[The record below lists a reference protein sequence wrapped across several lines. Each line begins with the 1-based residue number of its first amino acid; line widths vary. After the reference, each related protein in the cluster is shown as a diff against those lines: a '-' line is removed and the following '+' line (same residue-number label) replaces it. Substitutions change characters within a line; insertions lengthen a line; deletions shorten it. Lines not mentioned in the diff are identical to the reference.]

1 MLSFEKLWQ
10 GKYISVISPKKYPYE
25 CVHESD
31 VIMVFPI
38 IAVKSK
44 FVKGITDYYL
54 GIRKE
59 NCPPYEVKDKNLNK
73 YFYTSITG
81 KRDVEGETAEQ
92 TMKREMIEEAGIKLI
107 DYKLIFEL
115 KDMPLCKTTDL
126 RATIYGII
134 IDSFEKVEATGDG
147 TLNEKL
153 SSTVFVNLNK
163 MENILKKQNI
173 DFLLYGGYKILEGVI
188 DNFIQR

>member
-1 MLSFEKLWQ
+1 MLKYKKLWQ
-10 GKYISVISPKKYPYE
+10 GEYISVISPTEYPYE

-44 FVKGITDYYL
+44 YVKGAVDYYL

-59 NCPPYEVKDKNLNK
+59 HCPPYKVKDESNNE

-81 KRDVEGETAEQ
+81 KRDVEGETAEE
-92 TMKREMIEEAGIKLI
+92 TMAREMVEEAGIKLI
-107 DYKLIFEL
+107 DYRVVFEL
-115 KDMPLCKTTDL
+115 KDMPLCKSTDL
-126 RATIYGII
+126 RTTIYGLIV
-134 IDSFEKVEATGDG
+134 DAFEKVEAVGDG
-147 TLNEKL
+147 TLNEEL

-163 MENILKKQNI
+163 MENILKKPNV
-173 DFLLYGGYKILEGVI
+173 DFLLYGGYRILEGVI

>member
-59 NCPPYEVKDKNLNK
+59 HCPPYKVKDKNLNK

-163 MENILKKQNI
+163 MEDILKKQNI